1 MATRDEL
8 HQLVSLLPDEALPA
22 AHAALTHFQ
31 TWPPPELVE
40 MEQAAGDMERRMH
53 EQIARLREGSGGG
66 GGGVGSFSLGLG
78 SSSVDRRPRQRARYS
93 SGYEHADESVHESA
107 ITHDAHE
114 FTLIE
119 RIKATDREV
128 AFTIELTGP
137 DGTTARH
144 EHRYNV
150 R

>member
-8 HQLVSLLPDEALPA
+8 HRLVSLLPEEALTTA
-22 AHAALTHFQ
+22 QAALTHFQ

-53 EQIARLREGSGGG
+53 EQIERLREGPGG

-128 AFTIELTGP
+128 
-137 DGTTARH
+137 
-144 EHRYNV
+144 
-150 R
+150 